1 MPAPNVDIVFV
12 LDASESMKP
21 CFDSLRRHLSAILE
35 PMQGYV
41 NNVRFGLL
49 THFAAPHCGKAVYEH
64 TFLGGQGPEMLPKLY
79 GQGSPNDADFFT
91 SDGSLF
97 SRKLGEVRLGA
108 NEEMLVALDT
118 ALDFPFGSLHNTKR
132 VVAMFSDEK
141 LEEGLETGEYNH
153 KITDIID
160 KLHARKI
167 KLFVAMPGSDGLYQL
182 AEADQSEVEDVA
194 DGDGLSGV
202 DFAKLLGQMGKT
214 ISGSSLQAT
223 SEPAY
228 QKALFGQDKWGEEG
242 RMVDASV
249 REQVLA
255 VGESATLDTSQPITD
270 INVKLTWTAAVDLDL
285 HAFIQTE
292 SGDTKRVNFSE
303 MSWNTVNLDDDAGV
317 GNKGGQNEENLYI
330 SSLNPIKVVLFATKI
345 YSKGGSF
352 SDYDG
357 SIIVSTNNGDKK
369 TVPLSAQDRADWCVI
384 SMINNSNPAAPHV
397 VNINQVMNNEPV
409 LNDFSHL

>member
-21 CFDSLRRHLSAILE
+21 CFDALRQHLSKVLE

-49 THFAAPHCGKAVYEH
+49 AHFAAPHGGKAVYEH

-79 GQGSPNDADFFT
+79 GQGSANDAEFFT
-91 SDGSLF
+91 TDGRAF
-97 SRKLGEVRLGA
+97 SQKLGGVRLGA
-108 NEEMLVALDT
+108 NEEMLIALDT
-118 ALDFPFGSLHNTKR
+118 ALDFPFGDLGNTKR

-141 LEEGLETGEYNH
+141 LEDGLERGKYND
-153 KITDIID
+153 KISAIID
-160 KLHARKI
+160 KIHARKI
-167 KLFVAMPGSDGLYQL
+167 KLFAAVPGSEGLYEL
-182 AEADQSEVEDVA
+182 AQADESEVEEVA

-202 DFAKLLGQMGKT
+202 DFEKLLGQMGKS

-223 SEPAY
+223 REPAY
-228 QKALFGQDKWGEEG
+228 QKAVFGQDKWGDEG
-242 RMVDASV
+242 RVVDASV

-270 INVKLTWTAAVDLDL
+270 INIKLNWTAPVDLDL
-285 HAFIQTE
+285 HAFIKGTNGQTKQVYF
-292 SGDTKRVNFSE
+292 GDK
-303 MSWNTVNLDDDAGV
+303 SWSSVNLDYDAGI
-317 GNKGGQNEENLYI
+317 GDEAGDNEENIYI
-330 SSLNPIKVVLFATKI
+330 STLEPIQFVLFATKI

-357 SIIVSTNNGDKK
+357 KIVVSTNNGDKK
-369 TVPLSAQDRADWCVI
+369 TVPLSAQQRADWCVI
-384 SMINNSNPAAPHV
+384 SMINNSDPSAPRV
-397 VNINQVMNNEPV
+397 VNINQVMNHDPRID
-409 LNDFSHL
+409 DFSSM